1 MKKIDF
7 TRCSEVVVAAPLDV
21 RSSLGKNLAL
31 VMEAS
36 GGLDP
41 WVASTGQLRAGLPRS
56 ERREVPEA
64 NFWRVGLLQ
73 KLLAERLLANYA
85 ADAENEKRLESLI
98 SSLVQN

>member
-1 MKKIDF
+1 M
-7 TRCSEVVVAAPLDV
+7 VVATPLDV
-21 RSSLGKNLAL
+21 RSNLGKNLAL
-31 VMEAS
+31 VRETS

-41 WVASTGQLRAGLPRS
+41 WVASTGQLWAGLQRS
-56 ERREVPEA
+56 ERREVSEA